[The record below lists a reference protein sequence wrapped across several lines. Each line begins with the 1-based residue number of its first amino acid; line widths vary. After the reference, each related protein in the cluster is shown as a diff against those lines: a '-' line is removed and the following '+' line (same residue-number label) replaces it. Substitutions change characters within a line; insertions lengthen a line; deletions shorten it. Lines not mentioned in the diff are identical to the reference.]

1 MKGIFLKLMFKKKRA
16 ILQNYMVFTMTYSF
30 CLKNWKLEKLKNLY
44 DQKEYVVEIKDL
56 KQTLN
61 HGPVLKKVHRVIKFK
76 NLVNI

>member
-1 MKGIFLKLMFKKKRA
+1 
-16 ILQNYMVFTMTYSF
+16 MTYSF

-44 DQKEYVVEIKDL
+44 DQKEYVVEIKDI

>member
-1 MKGIFLKLMFKKKRA
+1 
-16 ILQNYMVFTMTYSF
+16 MVFTMTYSF